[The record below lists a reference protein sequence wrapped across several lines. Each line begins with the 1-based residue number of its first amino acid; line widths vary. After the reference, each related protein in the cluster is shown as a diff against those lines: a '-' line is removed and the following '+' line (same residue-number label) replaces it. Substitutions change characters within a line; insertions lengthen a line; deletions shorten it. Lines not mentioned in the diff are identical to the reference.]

1 MLFFM
6 EATSIAQISR
16 VPPSFGHRGLI
27 PVVVQKLLDEVHV
40 GQQHAAAAVALQ
52 PQLLQ
57 RVTEQNGDEAR
68 DSQAHT
74 THVSARARRADVR
87 GEQS

>member
-6 EATSIAQISR
+6 EATSIAQIFG
-16 VPPSFGHRGLI
+16 VPPSFGHRGLV

-52 PQLLQ
+52 AQLLQ
-57 RVTEQNGDEAR
+57 RITAQKGDEAR
-68 DSQAHT
+68 GTARHT
-74 THVSARARRADVR
+74 QHT
-87 GEQS
+87 